1 MRAREAAPSLRN
13 CTRTEFSRLYDAAQ
27 HSGQWGSALTRRR
40 WRRCQRGRR
49 CPCRSRACAWCNF
62 RRGVK
67 LTQRRMEASGGSESP
82 QRVEHS
88 LLRNHSARAH
98 PTRSADI
105 AVRPELGG
113 NSMEPNTCESC
124 ATALLAMQGIPPSLL
139 LLAAAAARRR
149 RLQCR
154 ATHCAAPRFQGPAGS
169 ARRCCPLVIVVL
181 HVGCCY
187 QPQQIAQH

>member
-49 CPCRSRACAWCNF
+49 CPCRSRACACCNF

-88 LLRNHSARAH
+88 LLRNHSARAPMPPDLRTLQCAQSWEGTVWNQIH
-98 PTRSADI
+98 AKFVLQRY
-105 AVRPELGG
+105 LQ
-113 NSMEPNTCESC
+113 CKESRRHSSF
-124 ATALLAMQGIPPSLL
+124 LPPPPP
-139 LLAAAAARRR
+139 AAAACNAGPPIVR
-149 RLQCR
+149 RLASR
-154 ATHCAAPRFQGPAGS
+154 ARLAVRVAA
-169 ARRCCPLVIVVL
+169 ARLSS
-181 HVGCCY
+181 
-187 QPQQIAQH
+187 